1 MGAARQ
7 GYSVALSA
15 DGNTLITGARA
26 DNAGAGAL
34 WGWVA
39 AALDAPSVGDGAMRD
54 RVMLAQAHPNPTR
67 GASRIRFAM
76 AHGGHA
82 SLRVFDVS
90 GREVR
95 RLVDGVL
102 DAGSHEAAFD
112 SRGLAG
118 GLYFYRLEAG
128 GVVRTRR
135 LVVER

>member
-1 MGAARQ
+1 M
-7 GYSVALSA
+7 ALSA

-26 DNAGAGAL
+26 DNAGAGAI

-39 AALDAPSVGDGAMRD
+39 AALDAPSVGDGAMRNGL
-54 RVMLAQAHPNPTR
+54 MLAQAHPNPTR